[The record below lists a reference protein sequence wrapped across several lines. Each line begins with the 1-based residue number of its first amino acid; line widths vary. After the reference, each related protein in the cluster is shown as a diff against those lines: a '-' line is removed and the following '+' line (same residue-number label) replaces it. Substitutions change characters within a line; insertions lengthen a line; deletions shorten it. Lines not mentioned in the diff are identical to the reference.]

1 MYRAMDR
8 DQSRTWANP
17 RAPMRGIS
25 TGSKSVMDYADP
37 EKIIDIVFGHPVMR
51 FIYNLFQILGC
62 ISGAVFLV
70 TYLKKAKPCIKPK
83 VDITINKQSTNHRWE
98 AELWEEALLA
108 KRRKDNGD
116 GSNVPNVEKSEE
128 EEGLTNEGEKPPPYT
143 E

>member
-1 MYRAMDR
+1 MDR

-25 TGSKSVMDYADP
+25 TGSKSVMDYA
-37 EKIIDIVFGHPVMR
+37 HPVMR

-128 EEGLTNEGEKPPPYT
+128 EEGLNNEG
-143 E
+143 